1 MPVPS
6 RTRVADWLPLQ
17 RESALPL
24 AADLPTRLLRIVLAI
39 FVALAIAPSAASAQV
54 LLSFHS
60 FNGSLLGRYPHAF
73 IVLEGTL
80 DEDGRAVHENYGYT
94 SVSVTPAILAGN
106 VKGTIHVEKDAYL
119 RTTNRHFTVPISDA
133 QYRAI
138 VSEVHSW
145 RDAGK
150 VYNLK
155 TRNCIH
161 FVARI
166 ALMIGLRAE
175 VPATLTRR
183 PKEVLNLIARLN
195 PQLGAREIP

>member
-1 MPVPS
+1 MP
-6 RTRVADWLPLQ
+6 AAKYLPF
-17 RESALPL
+17 
-24 AADLPTRLLRIVLAI
+24 RLLHLVLSLI
-39 FVALAIAPSAASAQV
+39 ALLGLAPSAASAQV
-54 LLSFHS
+54 QLSFHS
-60 FNGSLLGRYPHAF
+60 FNGSLFGRYPHAF

-80 DEDGRAVHENYGYT
+80 DEDGKPVKENYGYT

-106 VKGTIHVEKDAYL
+106 VKGTIHVEKDRYM

-138 VSEVHSW
+138 VSEVHAW

-161 FVARI
+161 FVAKI
-166 ALMIGLRAE
+166 AMMVGLRAE
-175 VPATLTRR
+175 VPEALTRR
-183 PKEVLNLIARLN
+183 PKEVLNLITRLN

>member
-1 MPVPS
+1 MPIATKLS
-6 RTRVADWLPLQ
+6 
-17 RESALPL
+17 S
-24 AADLPTRLLRIVLAI
+24 RLLRLILCFLA
-39 FVALAIAPSAASAQV
+39 ALALVPSVASAQV

-73 IVLEGTL
+73 IVMEGTL
-80 DEDGRAVHENYGYT
+80 DEDGKPVKENYGYT

-106 VKGTIHVEKDAYL
+106 VRGTIHVEKDAYL

-166 ALMIGLRAE
+166 AMMVGLRAE
-175 VPATLTRR
+175 VPEALSRR
-183 PKEVLNLIARLN
+183 PKQVLNLIARLN
-195 PQLGAREIP
+195 PQLGAGEIP

>member
-1 MPVPS
+1 MPVA
-6 RTRVADWLPLQ
+6 VCLPRQLF
-17 RESALPL
+17 RLFLSILALL
-24 AADLPTRLLRIVLAI
+24 AM
-39 FVALAIAPSAASAQV
+39 APSAASAQV

-80 DEDGRAVHENYGYT
+80 DEDGRPVKENYGYT

-106 VKGTIHVEKDAYL
+106 VKGTIHVEKDRYL

-138 VSEVHSW
+138 VSEVHAW

-166 ALMIGLRAE
+166 ALMVGLRAE
-175 VPATLTRR
+175 VPEALTRR
-183 PKEVLNLIARLN
+183 PKEVLNLITRLN
-195 PQLGAREIP
+195 PQLHAREIP